1 MNSLLSNIIADD
13 VNKSDDQNLEKK
25 GLEQLFKFMDE
36 RKTKIKSGSSQF
48 TPSEMKKMMS
58 HLDFMVKMSTE
69 KRHKF
74 ADRLRELLDSFEA
87 STSGIVKETQDK
99 IKLLKSYIN
108 EID

>member
-1 MNSLLSNIIADD
+1 MINMSMDSRNGFNHNPTPSVKMNSLLSNIIADD

-58 HLDFMVKMSTE
+58 T
-69 KRHKF
+69 
-74 ADRLRELLDSFEA
+74 
-87 STSGIVKETQDK
+87 STSWLKCPLKKDINSLIV
-99 IKLLKSYIN
+99 YVN
-108 EID
+108 F